1 MESVGNEKKIQAL
14 FRELKLAD
22 ERVAPEFT
30 KVWDRAQATS
40 PGWTS
45 PGSPR
50 VFKISFAV
58 ATAALLV
65 ITLSALM
72 LWSRNGQPVDQ
83 VDPKVATESTP
94 PGSMPGSTPAPHQL
108 TPATPPPNQP
118 LRSVVVQSPVRVKSN
133 QWPPKL
139 AARRKA
145 DLEAGNAVIREAVS
159 ISSWQSPTAAL
170 MQSPADHVLTS
181 LPQLDRSLNELK
193 TFLPNILQ

>member
-22 ERVAPEFT
+22 ERVAPEFI
-30 KVWDRAQATS
+30 KVWNRAQA
-40 PGWTS
+40 TS

-50 VFKISFAV
+50 VFKIFAV

-65 ITLSALM
+65 ITLSALV
-72 LWSRNGQPVDQ
+72 LWSRNGQAGDQ
-83 VDPKVATESTP
+83 VDPKVATESTT
-94 PGSMPGSTPAPHQL
+94 PGSTLAPHQA
-108 TPATPPPNQP
+108 TPATPPPTRP
-118 LRSVVVQSPVRVKSN
+118 LRSVVAQSPVRVKSN

-139 AARRKA
+139 AARGKS
-145 DLEAGNAVIREAVS
+145 DLEAKNAVIREAVS
-159 ISSWQSPTAAL
+159 ISSWQSPTATL

-193 TFLPNILQ
+193 TFLPNTSQ

>member
-1 MESVGNEKKIQAL
+1 MESVGKEKEIQAL
-14 FRELKLAD
+14 FHELKLAD

-30 KVWDRAQATS
+30 KVWNRAQATS
-40 PGWTS
+40 S
-45 PGSPR
+45 GSPR

-58 ATAALLV
+58 ATASLV
-65 ITLSALM
+65 VIILSALV
-72 LWSRNGQPVDQ
+72 LWSRNGQPGDQ

-94 PGSMPGSTPAPHQL
+94 PGSMPGSTPAPHQA
-108 TPATPPPNQP
+108 TPATSPSTRPV
-118 LRSVVVQSPVRVKSN
+118 RSVVVQSPVRVKSN

-145 DLEAGNAVIREAVS
+145 DLEARNAVIREAVS
-159 ISSWQSPTAAL
+159 ISSWQSPTATL

-193 TFLPNILQ
+193 TFLPNTSQ

>member
-1 MESVGNEKKIQAL
+1 MESIGNEKKIQAL

-22 ERVAPEFT
+22 ERVAPEFI
-30 KVWDRAQATS
+30 KVWNRAQA
-40 PGWTS
+40 TS

-50 VFKISFAV
+50 VFKISLAV

-65 ITLSALM
+65 ITLSALV
-72 LWSRNGQPVDQ
+72 LWSRNGQPDDQ
-83 VDPKVATESTP
+83 VDPKVATESTL
-94 PGSMPGSTPAPHQL
+94 PGSTPAPHQA
-108 TPATPPPNQP
+108 TPATPPLTRP
-118 LRSVVVQSPVRVKSN
+118 LRSVVAQSPVRVKSN

-145 DLEAGNAVIREAVS
+145 DLEARNAVIREAVS
-159 ISSWQSPTAAL
+159 ISSWQSPTATL

-193 TFLPNILQ
+193 TFLPNTSQ

>member
-1 MESVGNEKKIQAL
+1 MELVGNEKRIQAL

-22 ERVAPEFT
+22 ERVAPEFI
-30 KVWDRAQATS
+30 KVWNRAQA
-40 PGWTS
+40 TS

-65 ITLSALM
+65 ITLSALV
-72 LWSRNGQPVDQ
+72 LWSRNGQPGDQ

-94 PGSMPGSTPAPHQL
+94 PGSTPAPHQA
-108 TPATPPPNQP
+108 TPATPPPTRP
-118 LRSVVVQSPVRVKSN
+118 LRSVVAQSPVRVKSN

-145 DLEAGNAVIREAVS
+145 DLEARNAVIREAVS
-159 ISSWQSPTAAL
+159 ISSWQSPTATL

-193 TFLPNILQ
+193 TFLPNTSQ

>member
-14 FRELKLAD
+14 FRELKLED
-22 ERVAPEFT
+22 ERVAPEFI
-30 KVWDRAQATS
+30 KVWNRAHA
-40 PGWTS
+40 TS
-45 PGSPR
+45 PGSP

-65 ITLSALM
+65 ITLSALV
-72 LWSRNGQPVDQ
+72 LWSRNGQSGDQ
-83 VDPKVATESTP
+83 VDPKLATESTP
-94 PGSMPGSTPAPHQL
+94 PGSTPAPHQA
-108 TPATPPPNQP
+108 TPAMPPPTRP
-118 LRSVVVQSPVRVKSN
+118 LRSVVAQSPVRVKSN

-145 DLEAGNAVIREAVS
+145 DLAARNAVIREAVS
-159 ISSWQSPTAAL
+159 ISSWQSPTATL

-193 TFLPNILQ
+193 TFLPNTSQ

>member
-1 MESVGNEKKIQAL
+1 MELVGNEKRIQAL

-22 ERVAPEFT
+22 ERVAPEFI
-30 KVWDRAQATS
+30 KVWNRAQA
-40 PGWTS
+40 TS

-65 ITLSALM
+65 ITLSALV
-72 LWSRNGQPVDQ
+72 LWSRNGQPGDQ

-94 PGSMPGSTPAPHQL
+94 PGSTPAPPQA
-108 TPATPPPNQP
+108 TPATPLPTRP
-118 LRSVVVQSPVRVKSN
+118 LRSVVAQSPVRVKSN

-145 DLEAGNAVIREAVS
+145 DLEARNAVIREAVS
-159 ISSWQSPTAAL
+159 ISSWQSPTATL

-193 TFLPNILQ
+193 TFLPNTSQ

>member
-22 ERVAPEFT
+22 ERVAPEFI
-30 KVWDRAQATS
+30 KVWNRARATN
-40 PGWTS
+40 
-45 PGSPR
+45 PGSPS

-58 ATAALLV
+58 ATAGLLV
-65 ITLSALM
+65 ITLSALV
-72 LWSRNGQPVDQ
+72 LWSRNGQPDPVDL
-83 VDPKVATESTP
+83 KVATESTP
-94 PGSMPGSTPAPHQL
+94 PGSMPGSTPAPHQA
-108 TPATPPPNQP
+108 TTATPPLTRP
-118 LRSVVVQSPVRVKSN
+118 LRSVLAQSPVRVKSN

-145 DLEAGNAVIREAVS
+145 DLEARNAVIREAVS
-159 ISSWQSPTAAL
+159 ISSWQSPTAIL

-193 TFLPNILQ
+193 TFLPNTSQ

>member
-1 MESVGNEKKIQAL
+1 MESVGKEKEIQAL
-14 FRELKLAD
+14 FHELKLAD
-22 ERVAPEFT
+22 EHVAPEFI
-30 KVWDRAQATS
+30 KVWNRAQA
-40 PGWTS
+40 TS

-58 ATAALLV
+58 ATAALIA
-65 ITLSALM
+65 ITLSALV
-72 LWSRNGQPVDQ
+72 LWSRNGQPGDQ
-83 VDPKVATESTP
+83 VDPKVATESTT
-94 PGSMPGSTPAPHQL
+94 PGSTPAPHQL
-108 TPATPPPNQP
+108 TPATPPPNRP

-145 DLEAGNAVIREAVS
+145 DLEARNAVIREAVS
-159 ISSWQSPTAAL
+159 ISSWQSPTATL

-193 TFLPNILQ
+193 TFLPNTLQ